1 MKLATGSTV
10 VPILLSSDK
19 TRLTN
24 LGGNKTAW
32 PVYMSVGNL
41 AMDLRLS
48 PSMGSWIPIAYLPH
62 CEWETELSST
72 QKDDTFHGICTS
84 RLFHQALKHVLLPL
98 EEAGRVGVPMVD
110 ACGNMC
116 HCFPLLAA
124 YLGDYPEQI
133 LVNIAPYDAS
143 PVTMATRNDT
153 GAAKRFPEHTY
164 GAIMGPLQKLR
175 EELKE
180 NTAEDTLTYHVKAS
194 ALGLSAIRE
203 PFWEHLPHVQPN
215 KMITPDILHNAHGFF
230 RHHIVQWVFNLVDKA
245 DFDLRVSSMP
255 RMVGLRAYP
264 NGLSKF
270 KQWTGRDAREIQR
283 YILGLIQGAP
293 KIKPKVTKA
302 ICALLDFIYIA
313 QYQSHSNDTL
323 EYLETALQDFH
334 KNKHIFWDLGAR
346 TGKWSGLEN
355 FNIPKL
361 CGFHDYEP
369 SIQQFGTIIQFSTDI
384 TEFFHKQS
392 TKEPY
397 RSTNKQ
403 DFMAQICII
412 LDHREK
418 WVQFRQYLAWVQNR
432 ETSPWSSTDSA
443 DESDAKIC
451 GSKNGAG
458 QRSMPYR
465 CSATQSERVEQAV
478 KSKSHSR
485 HIKGTNAADLKL
497 TKLPHHKYTLHL
509 LTTSYNAPELLEELV
524 QLIQRLKS
532 APELAPE
539 PLAQAARLLSTTHA
553 LIWDRIRVTVPTVQ
567 DPSQLTKHQTIPA
580 EPPSHKAPV
589 GQCGTVLLHWS
600 SEAETVGIQG
610 KLFLK
615 LNLCW
620 FIHAFH

>member
-1 MKLATGSTV
+1 
-10 VPILLSSDK
+10 
-19 TRLTN
+19 
-24 LGGNKTAW
+24 
-32 PVYMSVGNL
+32 MSLGNL
-41 AMDLRLS
+41 AMNLRSS
-48 PSMGSWIPIAYLPH
+48 PSTGSWVPIAYLPH

-72 QKDDTFHGICTS
+72 QKDSTFHGICTS
-84 RLFHQALKHVLLPL
+84 RLFHQALKHTLLPL
-98 EEAGRVGVPMVD
+98 EEAGRAGVQMVD
-110 ACGNMC
+110 GHGDMR

-153 GAAKRFPEHTY
+153 GAAKRFPERTY
-164 GAIMGPLQKLR
+164 GDIMGPLEELR
-175 EELKE
+175 EEFGEE
-180 NTAEDTLTYHVKAS
+180 NTAEKTITYHVRAS

-264 NGLSKF
+264 NGLSGL

-293 KIKPKVTKA
+293 KIKPKVSKA
-302 ICALLDFIYIA
+302 IRALLDFIYIA

-323 EYLETALQDFH
+323 EYLKTALQDFH

-346 TGKWSGLEN
+346 TGKRRGLEN

-369 SIQQFGTIIQFSTDI
+369 SIRQFGTIMQFSTDI

-397 RSTNKQ
+397 RSTNKR
-403 DFMAQICII
+403 DFMTQICII
-412 LDHREK
+412 LDRHEK
-418 WVQFRQYLAWVQNR
+418 WVQFRQYLAWVQNSLTSR
-432 ETSPWSSTDSA
+432 ETSPWSDTDSA
-443 DESDAKIC
+443 DESDAEIC
-451 GSKNGAG
+451 GSKNDTN
-458 QRSMPYR
+458 QHSVPYQH
-465 CSATQSERVEQAV
+465 SATRSEGVEQAV
-478 KSKSHSR
+478 KSKSRSR
-485 HIKGTNAADLKL
+485 HVEGTNTADLKL
-497 TKLPHHKYTLHL
+497 TKVPHHENTLHL
-509 LTTSYNAPELLEELV
+509 LATSYNAPELLEEIV
-524 QLIQRLKS
+524 QLVQRLKS

-539 PLAQAARLLSTTHA
+539 PLAQAARLLSATHA
-553 LIWDRIRVTVPTVQ
+553 LVWDRTRVAVPTVQ
-567 DPSQLTKHQTIPA
+567 DPSRLTKHQTIPA
-580 EPPSHKAPV
+580 EPPSAEALV
-589 GQCGTVLLHWS
+589 GRCGTVLLHWS

-610 KLFLK
+610 KPLLK
-615 LNLCW
+615 FILC
-620 FIHAFH
+620 